1 MKKQFFAIA
10 AVALMLTACSDD
22 QQEMDVKVSV
32 QPGTAADF
40 KSNPNV
46 RDRVF
51 FGFNESKVS
60 KSAKAALESQA
71 TWLKTYSS
79 TKATVEGKC
88 DIRGTSEYNQALGQT
103 RADAT
108 KKALVKMGVE
118 SDRLKTVSYGKER
131 PEVPGD
137 TPEAHA
143 QNRVAI
149 TVID

>member
-1 MKKQFFAIA
+1 MKKQFLAMSAI
-10 AVALMLTACSDD
+10 ALMLTACSDD
-22 QQEMDVKVSV
+22 QQDMDVKVSV

-51 FGFNESKVS
+51 YAFNSSKLS
-60 KSAKAALESQA
+60 KAAKSVLEGQA

-79 TKATVEGKC
+79 TRAIIEGKC
-88 DIRGTSEYNQALGQT
+88 DIRGTTEYNQALGQT
-103 RADAT
+103 RADT
-108 KKALVKMGVE
+108 VKKELVKLGVAE
-118 SDRLKTVSYGKER
+118 DRLKTVSYGKER

-149 TVID
+149 TVVE